1 MIKVD
6 YFMSH
11 GSPWTFLGHNR
22 LNKIVKK
29 FNVQLN
35 MYPVNYGEI
44 FPISGGLPVS
54 KRPLQRQKIRL
65 QELRRWA
72 EFLNI
77 NLNPEPKF
85 FPSKSLLPSLLII
98 AAKIKK
104 TNKDFELASSIMNAL
119 WVKELN
125 VDEEN
130 TLKNIMDN
138 LELDSEDLL
147 SFAKSQ
153 ECESMFKE
161 YTNIAIEKN
170 VFGAPTFIIDD
181 QIYWGQDRLDFIE
194 RHLLKLIKSQ

>member
-22 LNKIVKK
+22 INNIVKQ

-44 FPISGGLPVS
+44 FPVSGGLPVF

-65 QELRRWA
+65 QELKRWA
-72 EFLNI
+72 EFLKI
-77 NLNPEPKF
+77 NLIPEPKY

-98 AAKIKK
+98 AAKKMK
-104 TNKDFELASSIMNAL
+104 TNKDFELASNIMNAL
-119 WVKELN
+119 WVEELP
-125 VDEEN
+125 VDDEN
-130 TLKNIMDN
+130 TLKNIMDK
-138 LELDSEDLL
+138 LELDSEVLL

-153 ECESMFKE
+153 ECENIFKE
-161 YTNIAIEKN
+161 YTKIAIEKN
-170 VFGAPTFIIDD
+170 VFGAPTYIIED
-181 QIYWGQDRLDFIE
+181 QVYWGQDRLDFIE
-194 RHLLKLIKSQ
+194 RHLLKLTKS

>member
-22 LNKIVKK
+22 INNIVKQ

-44 FPISGGLPVS
+44 FPVSGGLPVF

-65 QELRRWA
+65 QELKRWA
-72 EFLNI
+72 EFLKI
-77 NLNPEPKF
+77 NLIPEPKY

-98 AAKIKK
+98 AAKKRK
-104 TNKDFELASSIMNAL
+104 TNKDFELASNIMNAL
-119 WVKELN
+119 WVEELH
-125 VDEEN
+125 VDDEN
-130 TLKNIMDN
+130 TLKNIMDK
-138 LELDSEDLL
+138 LELDSEVLL

-153 ECESMFKE
+153 ECENIFKE
-161 YTNIAIEKN
+161 YTKIAIEKN
-170 VFGAPTFIIDD
+170 VFGAPTYIIED
-181 QIYWGQDRLDFIE
+181 QVYWGQDRLDFIE
-194 RHLLKLIKSQ
+194 RHLLKLTKS

>member
-65 QELRRWA
+65 QELKRWA

-77 NLNPEPKF
+77 DLIPEPKF

-153 ECESMFKE
+153 ECESIFKE

>member
-22 LNKIVKK
+22 INNIVKQ

-44 FPISGGLPVS
+44 FPVSGGLPVF

-65 QELRRWA
+65 QELKRWA
-72 EFLNI
+72 EFLKI
-77 NLNPEPKF
+77 NLIPEPKY

-98 AAKIKK
+98 AAKKMK
-104 TNKDFELASSIMNAL
+104 TNKDFELASNIMNAL
-119 WVKELN
+119 WVEELH
-125 VDEEN
+125 VDDEN
-130 TLKNIMDN
+130 TLKNIMN
-138 LELDSEDLL
+138 KLELDSEVLL

-153 ECESMFKE
+153 ECENIFKE
-161 YTNIAIEKN
+161 YTKIAIEKN
-170 VFGAPTFIIDD
+170 VFGAPTYIIED
-181 QIYWGQDRLDFIE
+181 QVYWGQDRLDFIE
-194 RHLLKLIKSQ
+194 RHLLKLTKS

>member
-65 QELRRWA
+65 QELKRWA

-77 NLNPEPKF
+77 DLIPEPKF
-85 FPSKSLLPSLLII
+85 FPSKSLLPSLLIL

-125 VDEEN
+125 IDEEN

-153 ECESMFKE
+153 ECESIFKE

>member
-1 MIKVD
+1 MITVD

-65 QELRRWA
+65 QELKRWA

-77 NLNPEPKF
+77 DLIPEPKF

-125 VDEEN
+125 IDEEN

-153 ECESMFKE
+153 ECESIFKE
-161 YTNIAIEKN
+161 YTKIAIEKN

>member
-22 LNKIVKK
+22 INNIVKQ

-44 FPISGGLPVS
+44 FPVSGGLPVF

-65 QELRRWA
+65 QELKRWA
-72 EFLNI
+72 EFLKI
-77 NLNPEPKF
+77 NLIPEPKY

-98 AAKIKK
+98 AAKIMK
-104 TNKDFELASSIMNAL
+104 TNKDFELASNIMNAL
-119 WVKELN
+119 WVEELH
-125 VDEEN
+125 VDDEN
-130 TLKNIMDN
+130 TLKNIMN
-138 LELDSEDLL
+138 KLELDSEVLL

-153 ECESMFKE
+153 ECENIFKE
-161 YTNIAIEKN
+161 YTKIAIEKN
-170 VFGAPTFIIDD
+170 VFGAPTYIIED
-181 QIYWGQDRLDFIE
+181 QVYWGQDRLDFIE
-194 RHLLKLIKSQ
+194 RHLLKLTKS

>member
-1 MIKVD
+1 MIEID

-22 LNKIVKK
+22 VNNIVKE

-65 QELRRWA
+65 QELKRWA

-77 NLNPEPKF
+77 DLIPEPKY

-98 AAKIKK
+98 AAKKMK
-104 TNKDFELASSIMNAL
+104 TNKDFELASNIMNAL
-119 WVKELN
+119 WVEELH
-125 VDEEN
+125 VDDEN
-130 TLKNIMDN
+130 TLKNIMDK
-138 LELDSEDLL
+138 LELDSEVLL

-153 ECESMFKE
+153 ECENIFKE
-161 YTNIAIEKN
+161 YTKIAIEKN
-170 VFGAPTFIIDD
+170 VFGAPTYIIED
-181 QIYWGQDRLDFIE
+181 QVYWGQDRLDFIE
-194 RHLLKLIKSQ
+194 RHLLKLTKS

>member
-77 NLNPEPKF
+77 DLIPEPKF

-125 VDEEN
+125 IDEEN

-153 ECESMFKE
+153 ECESIFKE

>member
-65 QELRRWA
+65 QELKRWA

-77 NLNPEPKF
+77 DLIPEPKF

-125 VDEEN
+125 IDEEN

-153 ECESMFKE
+153 ECESIFKE

>member
-22 LNKIVKK
+22 INNIVKQ

-44 FPISGGLPVS
+44 FPVSGGLPVF

-65 QELRRWA
+65 QELKRWA
-72 EFLNI
+72 EFLKI
-77 NLNPEPKF
+77 NLIPEPKY

-98 AAKIKK
+98 AAKKMK
-104 TNKDFELASSIMNAL
+104 TNKDFELASNIMNAL
-119 WVKELN
+119 WVEELH
-125 VDEEN
+125 VDDEN
-130 TLKNIMDN
+130 TLKNIMDK
-138 LELDSEDLL
+138 LELDSEVLL

-153 ECESMFKE
+153 ECENIFKE
-161 YTNIAIEKN
+161 YTKIAIEKN
-170 VFGAPTFIIDD
+170 VFGAPTYIIED
-181 QIYWGQDRLDFIE
+181 QVYWGQDRLDFIE
-194 RHLLKLIKSQ
+194 RHLLKLTKS

>member
-1 MIKVD
+1 MIKGD

-65 QELRRWA
+65 QELKRWA

-77 NLNPEPKF
+77 DLIPEPKF

-98 AAKIKK
+98 GAKIKK

-125 VDEEN
+125 IDEEN

-153 ECESMFKE
+153 ECESIFKE
-161 YTNIAIEKN
+161 YTKIAIEKN

>member
-22 LNKIVKK
+22 INNIVKQ

-54 KRPLQRQKIRL
+54 KRPPQRQKIRL

-98 AAKIKK
+98 AAKIMK
-104 TNKDFELASSIMNAL
+104 TNKDFELASNIMNAL
-119 WVKELN
+119 WVEELH
-125 VDEEN
+125 VDDEN
-130 TLKNIMDN
+130 TLKNIMDK
-138 LELDSEDLL
+138 LELDSEVLL

-153 ECESMFKE
+153 ECENIFKE
-161 YTNIAIEKN
+161 YTKIAIEKN
-170 VFGAPTFIIDD
+170 VFGAPTYIIED
-181 QIYWGQDRLDFIE
+181 QVYWGQDRLDFIE
-194 RHLLKLIKSQ
+194 RHLLKLTNS

>member
-77 NLNPEPKF
+77 DLIPEPKF

-98 AAKIKK
+98 AAKIMK
-104 TNKDFELASSIMNAL
+104 TNKDFELASNIMNAL
-119 WVKELN
+119 WVEELHI
-125 VDEEN
+125 DDEN
-130 TLKNIMDN
+130 TLKNIMDK
-138 LELDSEDLL
+138 LELDSEVLL

-153 ECESMFKE
+153 ECENIFKE
-161 YTNIAIEKN
+161 YTKIAIEKN
-170 VFGAPTFIIDD
+170 VFGAPTYIIED
-181 QIYWGQDRLDFIE
+181 QVYWGQDRLDFIE
-194 RHLLKLIKSQ
+194 RHLLKLTKS

>member
-54 KRPLQRQKIRL
+54 KRPLQRQKKRL
-65 QELRRWA
+65 QELKRWA

-77 NLNPEPKF
+77 DLIPEPKF

-125 VDEEN
+125 IDEEN

-153 ECESMFKE
+153 QCESIFKE
-161 YTNIAIEKN
+161 YTKIAIEKN

>member
-65 QELRRWA
+65 QELKRWA

-77 NLNPEPKF
+77 DLIPEPKF

-104 TNKDFELASSIMNAL
+104 INKDFELASSIMNAL

-125 VDEEN
+125 IDEEN

-153 ECESMFKE
+153 ECESIFKE
-161 YTNIAIEKN
+161 YTKIAIEKN
-170 VFGAPTFIIDD
+170 VFGAPTFIIDN

>member
-65 QELRRWA
+65 QELKRWA

-77 NLNPEPKF
+77 DLIPEPKF

-125 VDEEN
+125 IDEEN
-130 TLKNIMDN
+130 TLKNIMAN

-147 SFAKSQ
+147 SFATSQ
-153 ECESMFKE
+153 ECESIFKE
-161 YTNIAIEKN
+161 YTKIAIEKN

>member
-22 LNKIVKK
+22 INNIVKQ

-44 FPISGGLPVS
+44 FPVSGGLPVF

-65 QELRRWA
+65 QELKRWA
-72 EFLNI
+72 EFLKI
-77 NLNPEPKF
+77 NLIPETKY

-98 AAKIKK
+98 AAKIMK
-104 TNKDFELASSIMNAL
+104 TNKDFELASNIMNAL
-119 WVKELN
+119 WVEELN
-125 VDEEN
+125 VDDEN
-130 TLKNIMDN
+130 TIKNIMDK
-138 LELDSEDLL
+138 LELDSEVLL

-153 ECESMFKE
+153 ECENIFKE
-161 YTNIAIEKN
+161 YTKIAIEKN
-170 VFGAPTFIIDD
+170 VFGAPTYIIED
-181 QIYWGQDRLDFIE
+181 QVYWGQDRLDFIE
-194 RHLLKLIKSQ
+194 RHLLKLTKS

>member
-65 QELRRWA
+65 QELKRWA

-77 NLNPEPKF
+77 DLIPEPKF

>member
-77 NLNPEPKF
+77 DLIPEPKF

-125 VDEEN
+125 IDEEN

-153 ECESMFKE
+153 QCESIFKE
-161 YTNIAIEKN
+161 YTKIAIEKN

>member
-1 MIKVD
+1 
-6 YFMSH
+6 
-11 GSPWTFLGHNR
+11 
-22 LNKIVKK
+22 
-29 FNVQLN
+29 

-65 QELRRWA
+65 QELKRWA

-77 NLNPEPKF
+77 DLIPEPKF

-119 WVKELN
+119 WIKELN

-130 TLKNIMDN
+130 TLKNIMNN

>member
-65 QELRRWA
+65 QELKRWA

-77 NLNPEPKF
+77 DLIPEPKF

-125 VDEEN
+125 IDEEN
-130 TLKNIMDN
+130 SLKNIMDN

-153 ECESMFKE
+153 ECESIFKE
-161 YTNIAIEKN
+161 YTKIAIEKN

>member
-77 NLNPEPKF
+77 DLIPEPKF

-125 VDEEN
+125 IDEEN
-130 TLKNIMDN
+130 TLKNIMAN

>member
-1 MIKVD
+1 
-6 YFMSH
+6 MSH

-77 NLNPEPKF
+77 DLIPEPKF

-125 VDEEN
+125 IDEEN

-153 ECESMFKE
+153 ECESIFKE
-161 YTNIAIEKN
+161 YTKIAIEKN

>member
-22 LNKIVKK
+22 LNKLVKK

-65 QELRRWA
+65 QELKRWA

-77 NLNPEPKF
+77 DLIPEPKF

>member
-65 QELRRWA
+65 QELKRWA

-77 NLNPEPKF
+77 DLIPEPKF

-125 VDEEN
+125 IDEEN
-130 TLKNIMDN
+130 TLKNIMEN

-153 ECESMFKE
+153 ECESIFKE
-161 YTNIAIEKN
+161 YTKIAIEKN

>member
-22 LNKIVKK
+22 INNIVKQ

-77 NLNPEPKF
+77 DLIPEPKF

-125 VDEEN
+125 IDEEN

-138 LELDSEDLL
+138 LKLDSEDLL

-153 ECESMFKE
+153 ECENIFKE
-161 YTNIAIEKN
+161 YTKIAIEKN

>member
-22 LNKIVKK
+22 INNIVKQ

-44 FPISGGLPVS
+44 FPVSGGLPVF

-65 QELRRWA
+65 QELKRWA
-72 EFLNI
+72 EFLKI
-77 NLNPEPKF
+77 NLIPEPKF

-98 AAKIKK
+98 AAKKMK
-104 TNKDFELASSIMNAL
+104 TNKDFELASNIMNAL
-119 WVKELN
+119 WVEELH
-125 VDEEN
+125 VDDEN
-130 TLKNIMDN
+130 TLKNIMDK
-138 LELDSEDLL
+138 LELDSEVLL

-153 ECESMFKE
+153 ECENIFKE
-161 YTNIAIEKN
+161 YTKIAIEKN
-170 VFGAPTFIIDD
+170 VFGAPTYIIED
-181 QIYWGQDRLDFIE
+181 QVYWGQDRLDFIE
-194 RHLLKLIKSQ
+194 RHLLKLTKS

>member
-22 LNKIVKK
+22 INNIVKQ

-44 FPISGGLPVS
+44 FPVSGGLPVF

-65 QELRRWA
+65 QELKRWA

-77 NLNPEPKF
+77 DLIPEPKF

-153 ECESMFKE
+153 QCESIFKE
-161 YTNIAIEKN
+161 YTKIAIEKN

>member
-77 NLNPEPKF
+77 DLIPEPKF

-125 VDEEN
+125 IDEEN
-130 TLKNIMDN
+130 TLKNIIDN

-153 ECESMFKE
+153 ECESIFKE
-161 YTNIAIEKN
+161 YTKIAIEKN

>member
-22 LNKIVKK
+22 INNIVKQ

-44 FPISGGLPVS
+44 FPVSGGLPVF

-65 QELRRWA
+65 QELKRWA
-72 EFLNI
+72 EFLKI
-77 NLNPEPKF
+77 NLTPEPKF

-98 AAKIKK
+98 AAKIMK
-104 TNKDFELASSIMNAL
+104 TNKDFELASNIMNAL
-119 WVKELN
+119 WVEELH
-125 VDEEN
+125 VDDEN
-130 TLKNIMDN
+130 TLKNIMN
-138 LELDSEDLL
+138 KLELDSEVLL

-153 ECESMFKE
+153 ECENILKE
-161 YTNIAIEKN
+161 YTKIAIEKN
-170 VFGAPTFIIDD
+170 VFGAPTYIIED
-181 QIYWGQDRLDFIE
+181 QVYWGQDRLDFIE
-194 RHLLKLIKSQ
+194 RHLLKLTKS